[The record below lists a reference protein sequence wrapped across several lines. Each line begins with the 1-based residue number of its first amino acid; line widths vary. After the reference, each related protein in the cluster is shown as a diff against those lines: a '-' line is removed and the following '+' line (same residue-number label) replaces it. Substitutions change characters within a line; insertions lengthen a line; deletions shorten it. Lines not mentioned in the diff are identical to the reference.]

1 MAAEETSMVPVEQ
14 AVHEH
19 TDDHLDKTV
28 IFGRTIDFPVYT
40 VVFGALGVL
49 TILEVLLA
57 EILTDPLHVPVLVGI
72 AFIKAGLVMWFY
84 MHLKED
90 SRLFAWAILIPAAV
104 AMLSLFF
111 LMAVP
116 HTGY

>member
-1 MAAEETSMVPVEQ
+1 MAAEETSIVQ
-14 AVHEH
+14 TDHAASDHA
-19 TDDHLDKTV
+19 DDHHDKTV
-28 IFGRTIDFPVYT
+28 IFGRTINMPVYT

-57 EILTDPLHVPVLVGI
+57 ELLGAPLHVPVLVGI
-72 AFIKAGLVMWFY
+72 AIVKAGLVMWFY
-84 MHLKED
+84 MHLKDD
-90 SRLFAWAILIPAAV
+90 SRLFAWAILVPAGI

-111 LMAVP
+111 LMSVP

>member
-1 MAAEETSMVPVEQ
+1 
-14 AVHEH
+14 
-19 TDDHLDKTV
+19 
-28 IFGRTIDFPVYT
+28 
-40 VVFGALGVL
+40 
-49 TILEVLLA
+49 
-57 EILTDPLHVPVLVGI
+57 
-72 AFIKAGLVMWFY
+72 